1 MTGRPIRPA
10 LRQSAG
16 LQTRNPNQ
24 PNEERAVDK
33 LISNFYKCLLVLACL
48 SMLAAFGSIVLG
60 IVARQFGWDI
70 QGLDGY
76 AGYAIAATLFLA
88 LPETFRQGDHIRVTL
103 LLQKMP
109 AKMRTAFEYWGL
121 GAGAALSLYLAW
133 FAARLAWISWTTHDV
148 SSSADATPLWIPQLS
163 MVLGCIGFAVAF
175 LDALAARI
183 HAREFFRVEV
193 PGEIAHVE

>member
-1 MTGRPIRPA
+1 
-10 LRQSAG
+10 
-16 LQTRNPNQ
+16 
-24 PNEERAVDK
+24 VDK

-48 SMLAAFGSIVLG
+48 SMLAAFGAIVLG
-60 IVARQFGWDI
+60 IVARQVGWDI
-70 QGLDGY
+70 QGLDAY

-103 LLQKMP
+103 LLQKLP
-109 AKMRTAFEYWGL
+109 PKARTAFEYWGL
-121 GAGAALSLYLAW
+121 GAGTALALYLAW
-133 FAARLAWISWTTHDV
+133 FAARLAWISWSTHDV

-163 MVLGCIGFAVAF
+163 MVLGCIGFAVSF